1 MRTTTLM
8 RTALT
13 VGGVAAALS
22 LSACDGVTINFGN
35 DDEPPATTEP
45 AADTDDSGTTDT
57 DGTNG
62 DTGGGDDT
70 SGTGGG
76 TDDGGDTGTGG
87 DADSGTGSDASG
99 EDTSEQNADF
109 TLDEEGNGTIPVAV
123 LEEDIKQAFEDQ
135 GTRID
140 SVDCFS
146 DLSVYA
152 KSGSQTC
159 DVAVTGDRTYYGV
172 VKVTDVVGQN
182 VHYKLE
188 FAGIDF

>member
-1 MRTTTLM
+1 MRITTLM

-45 AADTDDSGTTDT
+45 ATDTDGSGTTDT
-57 DGTNG
+57 DGTNR
-62 DTGGGDDT
+62 DTGDRDDT
-70 SGTGGG
+70 SGTRS
-76 TDDGGDTGTGG
+76 DTRTGG
-87 DADSGTGSDASG
+87 DADSGTESDTSG
-99 EDTSEQNADF
+99 EDTSKQNADF
-109 TLDEEGNGTIPVAV
+109 TLDADGNGTIPVAV
-123 LEEDIKQAFEDQ
+123 LEEDIKQAFEVQ

-140 SVDCFS
+140 SVECFS
-146 DLSVYA
+146 DLRVYA
-152 KSGSQTC
+152 KGGSQSC

>member
-1 MRTTTLM
+1 MRITTLM

-13 VGGVAAALS
+13 VGGVAAVLS

-45 AADTDDSGTTDT
+45 AADTDGSGTTDT

-62 DTGGGDDT
+62 DTGDGDDT

-87 DADSGTGSDASG
+87 DTDSGTGSDASG
-99 EDTSEQNADF
+99 EDASEQNADF